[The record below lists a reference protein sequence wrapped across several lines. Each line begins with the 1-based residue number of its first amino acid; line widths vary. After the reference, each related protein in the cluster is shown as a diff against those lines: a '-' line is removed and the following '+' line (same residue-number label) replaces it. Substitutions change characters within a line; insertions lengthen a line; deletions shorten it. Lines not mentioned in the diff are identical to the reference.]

1 MDLGLSGRTAFVAA
15 ASRGMGRAIALQFAA
30 EGSDVGLCARD
41 ADALE
46 EASASIREAG
56 ARAIPSVADVTDEGA
71 VAGAVQRTVA
81 ATGRLDALVV
91 NAGGPPTG
99 TFDSVGDDGWNQ
111 TFQLLLMSSVH
122 LVRTALPALRRS
134 DAASILFV
142 TSSAVRQPIARL
154 LLSNSMR
161 AAVTGM
167 AKTLAGELAPTIRV
181 NTIMPGRIRTGRQ
194 ESLMR
199 QRHPDTDLEQA
210 IAEEAKTVPL
220 RRFGDPA
227 EFARA
232 AVFLSSPAAS
242 YITGVTLAVDGGLIQ
257 SSP

>member
-1 MDLGLSGRTAFVAA
+1 VDLGLRGRTAFVAA
-15 ASRGMGRAIALQFAA
+15 ASRGMGRAIAIQFAA

-46 EASASIREAG
+46 ATAASIRETG
-56 ARAIPSVADVTDEGA
+56 ARAIPSVADVTDEAA
-71 VAGAVQRTVA
+71 VTAAVQRTVA
-81 ATGRLDALVV
+81 DTGRLDTLVV

-99 TFDSVGDDGWNQ
+99 TFDSVADDDWNQ
-111 TFQLLLMSSVH
+111 AFQLLLMSSVH

-142 TSSAVRQPIARL
+142 TSSAVRQPIAGL
-154 LLSNSMR
+154 LLSNAMR
-161 AAVTGM
+161 AAVTGL
-167 AKTLAGELAPTIRV
+167 AKTLAGELAPTVRV

-194 ESLMR
+194 ESLVR
-199 QRHPDTDLEQA
+199 QRHPNADLEQS
-210 IAEEAKTVPL
+210 ITEEAKTVPL

-232 AVFLSSPAAS
+232 AVFLSSSGAS

-257 SSP
+257 SSL

>member
-1 MDLGLSGRTAFVAA
+1 MDLGLRGRTAFVAA

-46 EASASIREAG
+46 DASASIRETG
-56 ARAIPSVADVTDEGA
+56 ARAIPSVADVTDEAA
-71 VAGAVQRTVA
+71 VEAAVQRTVA
-81 ATGRLDALVV
+81 GTGRLDALIV

-99 TFDSVGDDGWNQ
+99 TFDSVADDEWNQ

-142 TSSAVRQPIARL
+142 TSSAVRQPIAGL
-154 LLSNSMR
+154 LLSNSLR
-161 AAVTGM
+161 AAVTGL
-167 AKTLAGELAPTIRV
+167 AKTLAGELAPIRV

-199 QRHPDTDLEQA
+199 QRHPHEDLEQA

-220 RRFGDPA
+220 GRFGDPA

-232 AVFLSSPAAS
+232 AVFLSSPGAS

-257 SSP
+257 SSL